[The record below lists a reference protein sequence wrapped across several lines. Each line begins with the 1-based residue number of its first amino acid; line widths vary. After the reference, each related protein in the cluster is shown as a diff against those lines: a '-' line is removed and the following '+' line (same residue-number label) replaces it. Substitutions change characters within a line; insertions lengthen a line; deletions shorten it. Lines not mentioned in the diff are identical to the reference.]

1 MERDESPSD
10 DHSGSPRRLTFV
22 QRQALKGLV
31 RQARKRPDEPLSPAD
46 WESYWR
52 FASQRGIRAFKR
64 VLRAMPTSPRCG
76 YCGAPFAGVGAR
88 VVRPLGYRPSRKNP
102 NICAVCVELAP
113 PGGMTME
120 IGVLFADLR
129 GFTSESELQSPLE
142 VSAKLRRFY
151 AHAEKVLLPEALID
165 RLIGDEDLDARKLA
179 ATQGLVASAHE
190 MPSMVAAVST
200 P

>member
-1 MERDESPSD
+1 
-10 DHSGSPRRLTFV
+10 
-22 QRQALKGLV
+22 
-31 RQARKRPDEPLSPAD
+31 
-46 WESYWR
+46 
-52 FASQRGIRAFKR
+52 
-64 VLRAMPTSPRCG
+64 
-76 YCGAPFAGVGAR
+76 
-88 VVRPLGYRPSRKNP
+88 
-102 NICAVCVELAP
+102 
-113 PGGMTME
+113 MTME